1 MHIGCTFQAG
11 WLCVLCSTFN
21 TMKEYIL
28 LIRNTIDSKDNFSPQ
43 MHMEFVNKCSV
54 YIEGLQRAG
63 KLLAAQPMMREG
75 VLLFKN
81 SGDWETTPFNE
92 HNEIVV
98 GYYHIL
104 ANGVAEAIEIAK
116 GNPEFAYTTTA
127 RIEVRPLKMKEE
139 STGYVY
145 PNND

>member
-1 MHIGCTFQAG
+1 
-11 WLCVLCSTFN
+11 
-21 TMKEYIL
+21 MKEYIL
-28 LIRNTIDSKDNFSPQ
+28 LIRNTIASKGDFSPQ

-63 KLLAAQPMMREG
+63 KLLAAQPMIREG
-75 VLLFKN
+75 VLLSRN
-81 SGDWETTPFNE
+81 SDDWETTPFIE
-92 HNEIVV
+92 QKEIIV
-98 GYYHIL
+98 GYYHVL

-116 GNPEFAYTTTA
+116 GNPEFDYTTTA